1 MCKTMKTNKKT
12 KVISALLISGAIGL
26 TTLSAPFSAFADTV
40 KSTIGTQKAKT
51 IALND
56 AKVKSS
62 NARFVTAKL
71 DREDGRVVY
80 DVEFYA
86 GNKEYDYEID
96 AYTGRILSKD
106 TDIEYVAPKT
116 VTKKQQGN
124 IGIAKAKKIALNDAK
139 VKASNARFVTAKF
152 DIEDGKQVYEVE
164 FYVGNKEYD
173 YVIDAGTG
181 RILEKDTDLEND
193 VSITAPGK
201 MQGGK
206 YIGAE
211 KAKSIALNH
220 SKKKASDVSFV
231 KTELDQDDGRIVY
244 DIEFYFG
251 NKEYNYEID
260 ATTGKILTYEE
271 DNVDF
276 D

>member
-1 MCKTMKTNKKT
+1 MCKAMKTNKKI
-12 KVISALLISGAIGL
+12 KVISALLISGAMSL
-26 TTLSAPFSAFADTV
+26 TLLSGSFSAFADTV

-71 DREDGRVVY
+71 DREDGRIVY
-80 DVEFYA
+80 DIEFYV

-106 TDIEYVAPKT
+106 ADIEYVAPKA

-124 IGIAKAKKIALNDAK
+124 IGIAKAKNIALNDAK

-193 VSITAPGK
+193 VIVTAPSK
-201 MQGGK
+201 TQGGK

-220 SKKKASDVSFV
+220 SKKR
-231 KTELDQDDGRIVY
+231 L
-244 DIEFYFG
+244 
-251 NKEYNYEID
+251 
-260 ATTGKILTYEE
+260 LM
-271 DNVDF
+271 
-276 D
+276 

>member
-1 MCKTMKTNKKT
+1 MS
-12 KVISALLISGAIGL
+12 V
-26 TTLSAPFSAFADTV
+26 
-40 KSTIGTQKAKT
+40 
-51 IALND
+51 
-56 AKVKSS
+56 
-62 NARFVTAKL
+62 
-71 DREDGRVVY
+71 
-80 DVEFYA
+80 
-86 GNKEYDYEID
+86 
-96 AYTGRILSKD
+96 
-106 TDIEYVAPKT
+106 
-116 VTKKQQGN
+116 
-124 IGIAKAKKIALNDAK
+124 
-139 VKASNARFVTAKF
+139 
-152 DIEDGKQVYEVE
+152 
-164 FYVGNKEYD
+164 
-173 YVIDAGTG
+173 
-181 RILEKDTDLEND
+181 
-193 VSITAPGK
+193 TAPGK

>member
-1 MCKTMKTNKKT
+1 MKTNKKT

-71 DREDGRVVY
+71 DREDGSIVY
-80 DVEFYA
+80 DVEFYS

-106 TDIEYVAPKT
+106 TDIEYVAPKA
-116 VTKKQQGN
+116 VTKKQQGAN
-124 IGIAKAKKIALNDAK
+124 IGIVKAKNIALNDAK
-139 VKASNARFVTAKF
+139 VKAANARFVTAKL
-152 DIEDGKQVYEVE
+152 DTEDGRVVYDVE

-173 YVIDAGTG
+173 YEIDAKTG
-181 RILEKDTDLEND
+181 EILKKDTDIEND
-193 VSITAPGK
+193 ILVKVPSKT
-201 MQGGK
+201 QNTNTN
-206 YIGAE
+206 YISVE

-220 SKKKASDVSFV
+220 AEKTGSTVNFV
-231 KTELDQDDGRIVY
+231 KTELDYEDGRKVY
-244 DIEFYFG
+244 DVEFRDA
-251 NKEYNYEID
+251 NKEYSYEID
-260 ATTGKILTYEE
+260 AKTGTILKYEV

>member
-1 MCKTMKTNKKT
+1 MKTNKKT

-71 DREDGRVVY
+71 DREDGRIVY
-80 DVEFYA
+80 DIEFYV
-86 GNKEYDYEID
+86 GNREYDYEID

-106 TDIEYVAPKT
+106 ADIEYVAPKA

-124 IGIAKAKKIALNDAK
+124 IGIAKAKNIALNDAK

-152 DIEDGKQVYEVE
+152 DIEYGKQVYEVE

-173 YVIDAGTG
+173 YVIDQEQEEFLRKI
-181 RILEKDTDLEND
+181 RIL
-193 VSITAPGK
+193 K
-201 MQGGK
+201 MM
-206 YIGAE
+206 
-211 KAKSIALNH
+211 
-220 SKKKASDVSFV
+220 
-231 KTELDQDDGRIVY
+231 
-244 DIEFYFG
+244 
-251 NKEYNYEID
+251 
-260 ATTGKILTYEE
+260 
-271 DNVDF
+271 
-276 D
+276 

>member
-1 MCKTMKTNKKT
+1 MKTNKKT

-71 DREDGRVVY
+71 DREDGRIVY
-80 DVEFYA
+80 DIEFYV

-106 TDIEYVAPKT
+106 ADIEYVAPKA

-124 IGIAKAKKIALNDAK
+124 IGIAKAKNIALNDAK

-193 VSITAPGK
+193 VIVTAPSK
-201 MQGGK
+201 TQGGK

-251 NKEYNYEID
+251 KKEYNYEID
-260 ATTGKILTYEE
+260 ATTGKSLTYEE

>member
-1 MCKTMKTNKKT
+1 MCKAIKTNKKT

-62 NARFVTAKL
+62 NARFVTAKF
-71 DREDGRVVY
+71 DIEDGRIVY
-80 DVEFYA
+80 DIEFYV

-96 AYTGRILSKD
+96 AYTERILSKD
-106 TDIEYVAPKT
+106 ADIEYVALKA

-139 VKASNARFVTAKF
+139 VKASNARFVTAKL
-152 DIEDGKQVYEVE
+152 DTEDDRKVYEVE

-173 YVIDAGTG
+173 YVIDAGAG

-193 VSITAPGK
+193 MIVNVPSKT
-201 MQGGK
+201 QGGK

-220 SKKKASDVSFV
+220 SKRKASDVSFV
-231 KTELDQDDGRIVY
+231 KTELDQDDGRTVY

-260 ATTGKILTYEE
+260 ATTGKILKYEK
-271 DNVDF
+271 DNVDY

>member
-1 MCKTMKTNKKT
+1 MKINKKIR
-12 KVISALLISGAIGL
+12 VISALLISGAMSL

-56 AKVKSS
+56 AKVKS
-62 NARFVTAKL
+62 
-71 DREDGRVVY
+71 
-80 DVEFYA
+80 
-86 GNKEYDYEID
+86 
-96 AYTGRILSKD
+96 
-106 TDIEYVAPKT
+106 
-116 VTKKQQGN
+116 
-124 IGIAKAKKIALNDAK
+124 
-139 VKASNARFVTAKF
+139 SNARFVTAKF

-193 VSITAPGK
+193 VIVTAPSKSQAG
-201 MQGGK
+201 
-206 YIGAE
+206 
-211 KAKSIALNH
+211 KSIALNH

-231 KTELDQDDGRIVY
+231 KTELDQDDGRVVY
-244 DIEFYFG
+244 DIQFYFG
-251 NKEYNYEID
+251 NKKYNYEID

>member
-1 MCKTMKTNKKT
+1 MCKTMKTNKKIR
-12 KVISALLISGAIGL
+12 VISVLFILGAMSL

-96 AYTGRILSKD
+96 AYTGRILGKD

-116 VTKKQQGN
+116 VSKKQQGN
-124 IGIAKAKKIALNDAK
+124 IGIEKAKNIALNDAK
-139 VKASNARFVTAKF
+139 VKSSNARFVTAKL
-152 DIEDGKQVYEVE
+152 DTEDDRKVYEVE

-193 VSITAPGK
+193 MIVNVPSKT
-201 MQGGK
+201 QGGK

-211 KAKSIALNH
+211 KVKSIALNH
-220 SKKKASDVSFV
+220 SKRKASDVSFV
-231 KTELDQDDGRIVY
+231 KTELDQDDGRTVY

-260 ATTGKILTYEE
+260 ATTGKILKYEK
-271 DNVDF
+271 DNVDY

>member
-1 MCKTMKTNKKT
+1 MKTNKKT

-71 DREDGRVVY
+71 DREDGSIVY
-80 DVEFYA
+80 DVEFYS

-106 TDIEYVAPKT
+106 MDIEYVAPKA

-124 IGIAKAKKIALNDAK
+124 IGIVKAKNIALNDAK
-139 VKASNARFVTAKF
+139 VKAANARFVTAKL
-152 DIEDGKQVYEVE
+152 DTEDGRVVYDVE

-173 YVIDAGTG
+173 YEIDAKTG
-181 RILEKDTDLEND
+181 EILKKDTDIEND
-193 VSITAPGK
+193 IIVKVPSKT
-201 MQGGK
+201 QNTNTN
-206 YIGAE
+206 YISVE
-211 KAKSIALNH
+211 KARSIALNH
-220 SKKKASDVSFV
+220 AKKTGSTVNFV
-231 KTELDQDDGRIVY
+231 KTELDYEDGRKVY
-244 DIEFYFG
+244 DVEFRDA
-251 NKEYNYEID
+251 NKEYSYEID
-260 ATTGKILTYEE
+260 ANSGAILKYEV

>member
-1 MCKTMKTNKKT
+1 MKTNKKT

-71 DREDGRVVY
+71 DREDGRIVY
-80 DVEFYA
+80 DIEFYV

-106 TDIEYVAPKT
+106 ADIEYVAPKA

-124 IGIAKAKKIALNDAK
+124 IGIAKAKSIALNDAK

-193 VSITAPGK
+193 VIVTAPSK
-201 MQGGK
+201 TQGGK

-251 NKEYNYEID
+251 KKEYNYEID